1 MMNPRAEMKS
11 NKPVEFDDGLEV
23 SITLYDW
30 CTKNVNAAFLM
41 KKIQLHFLKIS

>member
-1 MMNPRAEMKS
+1 MNPRAEMKS

-30 CTKNVNAAFLM
+30 CNKNVNAALLVGN
-41 KKIQLHFLKIS
+41 INPD